1 MGTALFDILDVLFDL
16 SFFNMALS
24 RREHVYRQNYAVCVS
39 FVHDCKRSTVL
50 EIGNYL

>member
-1 MGTALFDILDVLFDL
+1 MGTPLFDILDVLFDL

-24 RREHVYRQNYAVCVS
+24 GREYVYRQNDVVCVS
-39 FVHDCKRSTVL
+39 FLHDCERSTVL